1 MKKRKVEKLEHD
13 LIPKHTIVSEQEKQ
27 EIMTEF
33 KIKKISQF
41 PKILKT
47 DPVVKL
53 IEAKPGD
60 LLKIQR
66 KDSIYYRTV
75 AGD

>member
-1 MKKRKVEKLEHD
+1 MEKLEHD
-13 LIPKHTIVSEQEKQ
+13 LIPKHIILSEQEKQ
-27 EIMTEF
+27 KIMTEF

-41 PKILKT
+41 PKIFKT
-47 DPVVKL
+47 DSVVKL

-60 LLKIQR
+60 LLKIER
-66 KDSIYYRTV
+66 KNSIYYRMV